1 MPKYLL
7 QATYNQTGVQGV
19 LKEGGTARREALRQA
34 AESLGGS
41 LDAFY
46 FAFGDVD
53 VYCIVDLPSNVVALK
68 GSLLGN
74 AAGTNQ
80 VRYTVLATPEEVDEA
95 AESARSSMDAYRA
108 PGK

>member
-7 QATYNQTGVQGV
+7 QVTYTQTGVQGV
-19 LKEGGTARREALRQA
+19 LKEGGTARREAIRQA
-34 AESLGGS
+34 AESIGGS

-53 VYCIVDLPSNVVALK
+53 AYCILDLPSNVVALK
-68 GSLLGN
+68 ASLIGN
-74 AAGTNQ
+74 APGSVN

-95 AESARSSMDAYRA
+95 AEAARENMAAYRP
-108 PGK
+108 PGQ

>member
-7 QATYNQTGVQGV
+7 QVNYNQTGIQGV
-19 LKEGGTARREALRQA
+19 LKEGGTARREAIRQA
-34 AESLGGS
+34 AESIGGT

-53 VYCIVDLPSNVVALK
+53 AYCILDLPSNVIALEA
-68 GSLLGN
+68 SLIGN
-74 AAGTNQ
+74 APGSVK

-95 AESARSSMDAYRA
+95 AAAARAGMDAYRP
-108 PGK
+108 PGQ